1 VEQKTSIKENI
12 IKFDR
17 STLDKSIENILN
29 ARFTSDEFQTESSMD
44 DLHDPYLLKD
54 MDKAVNRIIDAKE
67 KKERVI
73 IFGDYD
79 VDGVTSTSILMHFFK
94 TVGIQA
100 SYRIPHRVKDGYGLK
115 KYFIDELAEINVD
128 LIITVDCGIR
138 DNETIKY
145 AKEKGIDI
153 IVTDHHDV

>member
-1 VEQKTSIKENI
+1 MEQKTSINI

-115 KYFIDELAEINVD
+115 KYFIDEVKIYRNN
-128 LIITVDCGIR
+128 I
-138 DNETIKY
+138 
-145 AKEKGIDI
+145 
-153 IVTDHHDV
+153 